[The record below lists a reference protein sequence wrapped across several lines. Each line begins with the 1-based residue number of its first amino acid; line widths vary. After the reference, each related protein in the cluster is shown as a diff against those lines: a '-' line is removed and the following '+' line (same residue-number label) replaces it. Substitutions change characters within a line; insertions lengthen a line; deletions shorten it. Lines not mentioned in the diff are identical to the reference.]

1 MSITRTIILP
11 AGGNRANIFTRLES
25 PQNRRVFQMI
35 GTTDDTV
42 SLSEIFTQYEDELEK
57 RREKEKDK
65 ERRKEAESRRK
76 KFRLV
81 K

>member
-1 MSITRTIILP
+1 
-11 AGGNRANIFTRLES
+11 
-25 PQNRRVFQMI
+25 MI